1 MENANGMIQEMLA
14 IYGLKVI
21 AAIAILV
28 IGRMVSNWIRSQLRR
43 MMQRSGS
50 DPMLISVA
58 SNLTYPYPQRDV
70 HLHPLSPEQ
79 AA

>member
-1 MENANGMIQEMLA
+1 MENAPGMIQEMLA
-14 IYGLKVI
+14 LYGLKVL

-50 DPMLISVA
+50 DPMLISFA

-70 HLHPLSPEQ
+70 HLHSLAPEQ